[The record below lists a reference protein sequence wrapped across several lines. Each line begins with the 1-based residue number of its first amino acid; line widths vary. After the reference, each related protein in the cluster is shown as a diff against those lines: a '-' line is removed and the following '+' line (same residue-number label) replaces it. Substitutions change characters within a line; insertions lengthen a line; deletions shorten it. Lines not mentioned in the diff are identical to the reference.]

1 MVGNAM
7 KSGCSGV
14 ILAGGQNKRF
24 DGQEKAFFHIG
35 QHRIIDYIYRAFRR
49 LFQEII
55 IVTNTP
61 QAYLEFDV
69 VLATDIVTER
79 SSLTGIHTGLF
90 YASHPFVFVAACDT
104 PFINPSLIQ
113 FLLEQHAPGVD
124 VVVPQTADG
133 IEPMCAIYSRN
144 CLKPIEDQLQQRRY
158 KIDAFY
164 RQVRVKRIAEAELR
178 RHDPELRSFFN
189 VNAPDDLVTAL
200 TMLSSPKE

>member
-1 MVGNAM
+1 M

-35 QHRIIDYIYRAFRR
+35 PQRIIDYIYRAFRR

-61 QAYLEFDV
+61 RAYLEFDV
-69 VLATDIVTER
+69 VLATDIFRER
-79 SSLTGIHTGLF
+79 SSLTGLHAGLF
-90 YASHPFVFVAACDT
+90 YASHPYVFMAACDT

-113 FLLEQHAPGVD
+113 FLLAQQAPGVD

-144 CLKPIEDQLQQRRY
+144 CLKPIEEQLQRRRY

-164 RQVRVKRIAEAELR
+164 RHVRVKRVPEAELR
-178 RHDPELRSFFN
+178 RRDPELRSFFN
-189 VNAPDDLVTAL
+189 VNAPDDLATAL
-200 TMLSSPKE
+200 AMLSPSKE